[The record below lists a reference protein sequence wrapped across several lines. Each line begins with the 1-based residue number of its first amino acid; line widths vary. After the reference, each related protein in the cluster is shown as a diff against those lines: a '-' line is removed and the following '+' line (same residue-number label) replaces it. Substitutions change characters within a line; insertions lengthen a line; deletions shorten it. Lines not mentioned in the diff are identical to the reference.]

1 METSDHFKNGAT
13 PKSQMSR
20 NTKQNFMKNLLTV
33 FFFAFTFA
41 SYGQTYP
48 TPDYN
53 NTPFFY
59 NGKELVELDAVQYV
73 VGARPKGLTGAEA
86 ALYLDGTTSSVK
98 VDKDAAQF
106 IVKLEVGVDPRT
118 LMDLNKAKVNDHSG
132 KREFVVYKK
141 GMFTAEGTNP
151 TIDISF
157 KKIGEGLYLVTAK
170 APLTSGEYFFSVM
183 ANAKSKIVY
192 CFTIK

>member
-1 METSDHFKNGAT
+1 
-13 PKSQMSR
+13 
-20 NTKQNFMKNLLTV
+20 MKTIWTLL
-33 FFFAFTFA
+33 FLAFSISSF
-41 SYGQTYP
+41 GQTYP

-73 VGARPKGLTGAEA
+73 IGARPKGLTGAEA
-86 ALYLDGTTSSVK
+86 ALYLNGKTSSVK
-98 VDKDAAQF
+98 VEKEAAQF

-118 LMDLNKAKVNDHSG
+118 LMDLNKTTVNEKSG

-157 KKIGEGLYLVTAK
+157 KKISDGVYLVAPK
-170 APLTSGEYFFSVM
+170 SPLTSGEYFFSVM

-192 CFTIK
+192 CFTVK